1 MFRNNTSASTAIESN
16 IVDAAIDWNAS
27 FSGPRFV
34 VLVDEIPQI
43 DEMQF
48 ERNDSIWY
56 AEKDGLARFFAWS
69 EDADH
74 KGFGG
79 HAFRL
84 PMVDGDEVVLN
95 GPYSSRAGVVN
106 RYGFG
111 PVANGWVT
119 DSRRDL
125 ERMYSPDAGI
135 HLTLDAANYAVSL
148 LDEDVGMFEKSEFD
162 PVETYH
168 VPRRM

>member
-16 IVDAAIDWNAS
+16 IVDAAIDWNKT
-27 FSGPRFV
+27 FTGPRLV

-56 AEKDGLARFFAWS
+56 AEKDGLCRFFAWS

-74 KGFGG
+74 QGFGG

-84 PMVDGDEVVLN
+84 PMVDGDDVVLK

-106 RYGFG
+106 AHGFG

-119 DSRRDL
+119 DSRRDF
-125 ERMYSPDAGI
+125 EQMYSGDAGI

-148 LDEDVGMFEKSEFD
+148 LDSDVEMSKKEEFD
-162 PVETYH
+162 PVETYYVASH
-168 VPRRM
+168 K